1 MMRQKYGLHVIC
13 QHLPINGLQ
22 YPGKKNCTKKISP
35 EKESEQE
42 ERNEMESL
50 THKTL
55 HLP

>member
-1 MMRQKYGLHVIC
+1 MRQKYGLHVIC
-13 QHLPINGLQ
+13 QHLQINGLQ

-42 ERNEMESL
+42 ERNEMQIL